1 MTELGEAL
9 PSRVTQYGWP
19 WKAHPLETGR
29 RAHGGLITSCESPAL
44 LCSAGKKR
52 LCASISRLSA
62 GASIPLPPIRNGAA
76 GGARAIAQ
84 AHLPIVGLRV
94 LSFQT
99 GTLIALTLQHSRV
112 CPGTTKL
119 GCLGSPRRLSWAW
132 YRPGSHHPEPVS
144 SSSDSGDIRSQ
155 AIAGQGRVY
164 YPLRVCHVPVLRL
177 SSFTHLISS
186 SQQSRERLRAILPVI
201 HMN

>member
-9 PSRVTQYGWP
+9 PSRVTQPGWP
-19 WKAHPLETGR
+19 WKAHPLETSRGAR
-29 RAHGGLITSCESPAL
+29 GGLITSCVSPLHSSAL
-44 LCSAGKKR
+44 QGRTGCVQQEAHLPLFLGSLQG
-52 LCASISRLSA
+52 LASPSPI
-62 GASIPLPPIRNGAA
+62 PPIRNGPA

-99 GTLIALTLQHSRV
+99 GTLVALTLQHSGV
-112 CPGTTKL
+112 WPGTTKL

-144 SSSDSGDIRSQ
+144 SPSDSGDKISSDSGAGTDILPTAWLSC
-155 AIAGQGRVY
+155 AS
-164 YPLRVCHVPVLRL
+164 PMLVLL
-177 SSFTHLISS
+177 HTPHLI
-186 SQQSRERLRAILPVI
+186 LTAIP
-201 HMN
+201 